1 MNRWIIFLYLFI
13 PLSLPVPAS
22 EPFTLSKAIEK
33 GLDNN
38 LSLDFAKQE
47 NRIGTKNMRMKY
59 RKFFP
64 TLNLGYSA
72 TDTVIPD
79 S

>member
-1 MNRWIIFLYLFI
+1 M
-13 PLSLPVPAS
+13 PVPAA

-38 LSLDFAKQE
+38 LSLVFAKQE

-59 RKFFP
+59 RKYFP

-72 TDTVIPD
+72 PGFTARVHGSQPILG
-79 S
+79 